1 MVYLSFHIMMGFYAN
16 ISSHDFL
23 NFTEL
28 TTIFG
33 CINHHNQDNFSL
45 HRTYITTWYPENM
58 ANWLLLN
65 VIAF

>member
-1 MVYLSFHIMMGFYAN
+1 
-16 ISSHDFL
+16 L